1 MCLCVSKKKCVGK
14 IIPEKITFA
23 VQNSS
28 YMKNK
33 KIILA
38 ISGSI
43 AAYKS
48 AFLTRL
54 LVKAGAE
61 VQILMTESATRFIT
75 PLTLGTLS
83 KRPVFSEIISEN
95 AWNNHVELGL
105 WADAMI
111 VAPATATTLAKMAH
125 GICDNIITATYL
137 SARCPVFV
145 APAMD
150 LDMWVHGANARNLD
164 LLRGDKVAI
173 IPVGHGELA
182 SGLVGDG
189 RMAEPEDIVAFV
201 DNFFKENASEKLTVP
216 SKDSSFIIHHSSLKR
231 DLLGKKIMVTA
242 GPTYEAL
249 DPVRFIGNRSSGKMG
264 FSIVRELS
272 ARGAEVH
279 LIVGPAKVPTDFDP
293 SVSVIKIE
301 SAQQMYNAATTL
313 FGQCDAAIL
322 AAAVA
327 DYRPKEVSDVKIKKK
342 DSEMSLELE
351 KTPDIAAAL
360 GQLKQAHQRIIGF
373 ALETNNEFENAV
385 GKLKRK
391 NFDAIV
397 LNSLR
402 DAGAGFSGDTNKIS
416 IIFSET
422 DVRNFGLKSKD
433 EVAVD
438 IVNALVELI

>member
-1 MCLCVSKKKCVGK
+1 LDS
-14 IIPEKITFA
+14 E
-23 VQNSS
+23 NL
-28 YMKNK
+28 MKNK

-43 AAYKS
+43 AAYKA

-83 KRPVFSEIISEN
+83 KRPVFTEIISEN

-150 LDMWVHGANARNLD
+150 LDMWVHGANARNLA
-164 LLRGDKVAI
+164 LLTTDNVSI

-189 RMAEPEDIVAFV
+189 RMAEPEDIVAFIENYLEKNTQSI
-201 DNFFKENASEKLTVP
+201 DNQKVKSHYPLSIDHYPLK
-216 SKDSSFIIHHSSLKR
+216 KDLV
-231 DLLGKKIMVTA
+231 GKKIMVTA
-242 GPTYEAL
+242 GPTFEAL

-264 FSIVRELS
+264 FSIVRELA

-279 LIVGPAKVPTDFDP
+279 LIVGPAKVPTDLDP
-293 SVSVIKIE
+293 SVSVVKIE
-301 SAQQMYNAATTL
+301 SAQQMFEASTAI
-313 FGQCDAAIL
+313 FSQCDAAIL

-327 DYRPKEVSDVKIKKK
+327 DYRPKFVSDVKIKKK
-342 DSEMSLELE
+342 DGEMTLELE

-360 GQLKQAHQRIIGF
+360 GQLKQPNQRIIGF
-373 ALETNNEFENAV
+373 ALETNNEFDNAV

-402 DAGAGFSGDTNKIS
+402 DSGAGFSGDTNKIS
-416 IIFSET
+416 IIFDEKK
-422 DVRNFGLKSKD
+422 VLNFDLKSKD
-433 EVAVD
+433 DVAKD
-438 IVNALVELI
+438 IVDALSGLMK

>member
-1 MCLCVSKKKCVGK
+1 
-14 IIPEKITFA
+14 
-23 VQNSS
+23 
-28 YMKNK
+28 MKNK

-38 ISGSI
+38 VSGSI
-43 AAYKS
+43 AAYKA

-54 LVKAGAE
+54 LVKNGAE
-61 VQILMTESATRFIT
+61 VQILMTDSATHFIT

-83 KRPVFSEIISEN
+83 KRPVFTEIISEN
-95 AWNNHVELGL
+95 AWNSHVELGL

-125 GICDNIITATYL
+125 GLCDNIITATYL

-201 DNFFKENASEKLTVP
+201 QAYFVENEAKNAENQ
-216 SKDSSFIIHHSSLKR
+216 
-231 DLLGKKIMVTA
+231 DLIGKNILVTA

-264 FSIVRELS
+264 FSIVKELVG
-272 ARGAEVH
+272 RGAKVH
-279 LIVGPAKVPTDFDP
+279 LVVGPTKVPTDLDP
-293 SVSVIKIE
+293 SVNIVKIE
-301 SAQQMYNAATTL
+301 SAQQMYHAATTL
-313 FGQCDAAIL
+313 FPECDAAIL

-342 DSEMSLELE
+342 DNEMSLELE

-360 GQLKQAHQRIIGF
+360 GQLKQPNQRIIGF
-373 ALETNNEFENAV
+373 ALETNNEFDNAI

-402 DAGAGFSGDTNKIS
+402 DEGAGFSGDTNKIS
-416 IIFSET
+416 IIFDEK
-422 DVRNFGLKSKD
+422 RFKHFELKSKD
-433 EVAVD
+433 AVAKD
-438 IVNALVELI
+438 IVDALSDVF